1 MLWDNTGVYTETGGS
16 AGSVKYMAKLRE
28 FDINETDE
36 LCNLGKALS
45 SPVRLEILGLLYDQ
59 SMIIGEIAKKLDIP
73 ASSAAFH
80 LKLLEQAGLV
90 RMEEQPGTRGSTK
103 LCTIKVDHIAI
114 DMVKKN
120 TDIDEIFSAEMPVG
134 AYSSCQVTPTCGLC
148 GPAGVIGN
156 EDAEYCFYYPE
167 RMDAGILWTASGFVE
182 YKFANGV
189 PKKRRA
195 KSVSVSMEICSEA
208 PGYRE
213 DWKSDIT
220 VWINGMDCG
229 TWTCPGDFGGRRGR
243 LTPSFWP
250 NGSTQ
255 YGIQTIWEV
264 RKDGTYINEK
274 KVSDVTVEQLCLW
287 EKSYVSVKIGNKPDA
302 KYVGGFNLF
311 GKGFGDYNQDIILTV
326 EY

>member
-220 VWINGMDCG
+220 LWINGIDCG

>member
-208 PGYRE
+208 PGYR
-213 DWKSDIT
+213 
-220 VWINGMDCG
+220 
-229 TWTCPGDFGGRRGR
+229 
-243 LTPSFWP
+243 
-250 NGSTQ
+250 
-255 YGIQTIWEV
+255 
-264 RKDGTYINEK
+264 
-274 KVSDVTVEQLCLW
+274 
-287 EKSYVSVKIGNKPDA
+287 
-302 KYVGGFNLF
+302 
-311 GKGFGDYNQDIILTV
+311 
-326 EY
+326 

>member
-156 EDAEYCFYYPE
+156 EDAEYCFYYTE

-255 YGIQTIWEV
+255 YGIQTIWAV
-264 RKDGTYINEK
+264 RKDGTYMNEK

>member
-1 MLWDNTGVYTETGGS
+1 MLRDNTGVYTETGVS

-255 YGIQTIWEV
+255 YGIQTIWAV
-264 RKDGTYINEK
+264 RKDGTYMNEK

>member
-255 YGIQTIWEV
+255 YGIQTIWAV
-264 RKDGTYINEK
+264 RKDGTYMNEK

-287 EKSYVSVKIGNKPDA
+287 EKSYVSVKIGNKLDA

>member
-255 YGIQTIWEV
+255 YGIQTIWAV
-264 RKDGTYINEK
+264 RKDGTYMNEK
-274 KVSDVTVEQLCLW
+274 KVSDVTVEQLCFW

-311 GKGFGDYNQDIILTV
+311 GKGFWDYNQDIILTV

>member
-120 TDIDEIFSAEMPVG
+120 TDIDEIFSVEMPVG

-255 YGIQTIWEV
+255 YGIQTIWAV
-264 RKDGTYINEK
+264 RKDGTYMNEK

>member
-255 YGIQTIWEV
+255 YGIQTIWAV
-264 RKDGTYINEK
+264 RKDGTYMNEK
-274 KVSDVTVEQLCLW
+274 KVSDVTVDQLCLW

>member
-243 LTPSFWP
+243 LAPSFWP

-255 YGIQTIWEV
+255 YGIQTIWAV
-264 RKDGTYINEK
+264 RKDGTYMNEK

>member
-134 AYSSCQVTPTCGLC
+134 AYSSCQVAPTCGLC

-189 PKKRRA
+189 PKKRMA
-195 KSVSVSMEICSEA
+195 KKVSVSMEICSEA

-255 YGIQTIWEV
+255 YGIQTIWAV
-264 RKDGTYINEK
+264 RKDGTYMNEK

>member
-243 LTPSFWP
+243 LTPSFWT

-255 YGIQTIWEV
+255 YGIQTIWAV
-264 RKDGTYINEK
+264 RKDGTYMNEK

>member
-1 MLWDNTGVYTETGGS
+1 
-16 AGSVKYMAKLRE
+16 MAKLRE

-134 AYSSCQVTPTCGLC
+134 AYSSCQVAPTCGLC

-189 PKKRRA
+189 PKKRMA
-195 KSVSVSMEICSEA
+195 KKVSVSMEICSEA

-220 VWINGMDCG
+220 LWINGIDCG

-287 EKSYVSVKIGNKPDA
+287 EKSYVSVQIGNKPDA

>member
-114 DMVKKN
+114 DRVKKN

-189 PKKRRA
+189 PKKRMA
-195 KSVSVSMEICSEA
+195 KKVSVSMEICSEA

-220 VWINGMDCG
+220 LWINGIDCG

-255 YGIQTIWEV
+255 YGIQTIWAV
-264 RKDGTYINEK
+264 RKDGTYMNEK

>member
-189 PKKRRA
+189 PKKRMA
-195 KSVSVSMEICSEA
+195 KKVSVSMEICSEA

-255 YGIQTIWEV
+255 YGIQTIWAV
-264 RKDGTYINEK
+264 RKDGTYMNEK

>member
-134 AYSSCQVTPTCGLC
+134 AYSSCQVAPTCGLC

-189 PKKRRA
+189 PKKRMA
-195 KSVSVSMEICSEA
+195 KKVSVSMEICSEA

-220 VWINGMDCG
+220 LWINGIDCG

-287 EKSYVSVKIGNKPDA
+287 EKSYVSVQIGNKPDA

>member
-36 LCNLGKALS
+36 LCNLGKDLS

-255 YGIQTIWEV
+255 YGIQTIWAV
-264 RKDGTYINEK
+264 RKDGTYMNEK

>member
-243 LTPSFWP
+243 LTPSFWT

-255 YGIQTIWEV
+255 YGIQTIWAV
-264 RKDGTYINEK
+264 RKDGTYMNEK

-287 EKSYVSVKIGNKPDA
+287 EKSYVSVKIGNKPDT

>member
-134 AYSSCQVTPTCGLC
+134 AYSSCQVAPTCGLC

-255 YGIQTIWEV
+255 YGIQTIWAV
-264 RKDGTYINEK
+264 RKDGTYMNEK

-287 EKSYVSVKIGNKPDA
+287 EKSYVSVQIGNKPDA

>member
-229 TWTCPGDFGGRRGR
+229 TWTCPGDFVGRRGR

-255 YGIQTIWEV
+255 YGIQTIWAV
-264 RKDGTYINEK
+264 RKDGTYMNEK

>member
-167 RMDAGILWTASGFVE
+167 RMDAGLLWTSSGFVE

-255 YGIQTIWEV
+255 YGIQTIWAV
-264 RKDGTYINEK
+264 RKDGTYMNEK

>member
-1 MLWDNTGVYTETGGS
+1 
-16 AGSVKYMAKLRE
+16 MAKLRE

-156 EDAEYCFYYPE
+156 EDAEYCFYYP
-167 RMDAGILWTASGFVE
+167 
-182 YKFANGV
+182 
-189 PKKRRA
+189 
-195 KSVSVSMEICSEA
+195 
-208 PGYRE
+208 
-213 DWKSDIT
+213 
-220 VWINGMDCG
+220 
-229 TWTCPGDFGGRRGR
+229 
-243 LTPSFWP
+243 
-250 NGSTQ
+250 
-255 YGIQTIWEV
+255 
-264 RKDGTYINEK
+264 
-274 KVSDVTVEQLCLW
+274 
-287 EKSYVSVKIGNKPDA
+287 
-302 KYVGGFNLF
+302 
-311 GKGFGDYNQDIILTV
+311 
-326 EY
+326 

>member
-255 YGIQTIWEV
+255 YGIQTIWAV
-264 RKDGTYINEK
+264 RKDGTYMNEK
-274 KVSDVTVEQLCLW
+274 KVSDVTVKQLCLW